1 MHSQCTVQRAP
12 TVIRVWH
19 CGSVV
24 WPRAQHHRGIAGGC
38 AAGAGLTEPRNAP
51 VELHARGVSRSSVAL
66 SSGLLGQHTDA
77 RQWRREHYIRNP
89 YIHTC
94 RVKISTFP
102 WRPVS
107 CIDFRSVKQ
116 TPSTA
121 PTVGLPPTAA
131 RTCHRLLRAHLRRD
145 VQLGFRCRLRRRRPR
160 LGFRPARADGM
171 WATGPSSH
179 MLK

>member
-51 VELHARGVSRSSVAL
+51 VELHARGVSRSLVAL

-107 CIDFRSVKQ
+107 KISARS
-116 TPSTA
+116 S
-121 PTVGLPPTAA
+121 
-131 RTCHRLLRAHLRRD
+131 RLLLRLRLGLRRLRAPHLPLPASSAHLRRD